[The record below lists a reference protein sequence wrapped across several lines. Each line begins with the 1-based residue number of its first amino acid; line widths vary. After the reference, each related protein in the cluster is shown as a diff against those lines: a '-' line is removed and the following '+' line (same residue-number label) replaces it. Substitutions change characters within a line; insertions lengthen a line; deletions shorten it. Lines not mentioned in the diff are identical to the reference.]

1 MYVGGYF
8 MTINLSKE
16 HLEIITKTVLDT
28 VTVENKKAEKEKK
41 DFRLRNTKLLLK
53 NYHILKEHCTEIEE
67 ELIIYDP
74 IKFDSEEIK
83 IESIMLSK
91 EKTRKMIIYMD
102 AMIDAYERYSKK
114 AGEAASR
121 RYKALYHFYISDYKL
136 TYIELSEQLDVH
148 ERTVRKDI
156 EEARNELSIFLFGI
170 LSIEDTLDDMGRA

>member
-1 MYVGGYF
+1 

-28 VTVENKKAEKEKK
+28 VTVENKKFEKEKK

-74 IKFDSEEIK
+74 IRFDAKEIE
-83 IESIMLSK
+83 IESIMRSK

-102 AMIDAYERYSKK
+102 AMIEAYERYSMK
-114 AGEAASR
+114 AGEAADR
-121 RYKALYHFYISDYKL
+121 RFKALYHYYIADFKL
-136 TYIELSEQLDVH
+136 SYNQLAELLNVH

-156 EEARNELSIFLFGI
+156 EEARNELSVFLFGI
-170 LSIEDTLDDMGRA
+170 MSMDDVNGTVS

>member
-74 IKFDSEEIK
+74 IRFDAKEIE
-83 IESIMLSK
+83 IESIMRSK

-102 AMIDAYERYSKK
+102 AMIEAYERYSKK
-114 AGEAASR
+114 AGEAADR
-121 RYKALYHFYISDYKL
+121 RFKALYHYYISDFKL
-136 TYIELSEQLDVH
+136 SYNQLAELLNVH

-156 EEARNELSIFLFGI
+156 EEARNELSVFLFGI
-170 LSIEDTLDDMGRA
+170 MSMDDVNG

>member
-1 MYVGGYF
+1 

-74 IKFDSEEIK
+74 IRFDAKEIE
-83 IESIMLSK
+83 IESIMRSK

-102 AMIDAYERYSKK
+102 AMIEAYERYSNK
-114 AGEAASR
+114 AGEAADR
-121 RYKALYHFYISDYKL
+121 RFKALYHYYIADFKL
-136 TYIELSEQLDVH
+136 SYNQLAELLNVH

-156 EEARNELSIFLFGI
+156 EEARNELSVFLFGI
-170 LSIEDTLDDMGRA
+170 MSMDDVNGTVS